1 MRLLRPVEAIKATE
15 ATEATEAVEAIEAIE
30 AVESVE
36 AVEAVEAIE
45 AVEAVEA
52 IPIPVETA
60 NLKLRPPACFLLQS
74 ADGGRSD
81 GNVSSSSLIGASA
94 LLILI
99 RVPVPAPL
107 ILVPVPVPV
116 PGPENMLL
124 PLLRKNG
131 FSCFWVQGDWFGAGI
146 VKNGFFGMACMHV
159 MRGIILTRFLN
170 TIVYNEKEKQEI
182 RNKK

>member
-15 ATEATEAVEAIEAIE
+15 ATEAIEAIEAVEAVEAVEAIEAIE
-30 AVESVE
+30 AVESV
-36 AVEAVEAIE
+36 E

-99 RVPVPAPL
+99 PVPAPL
-107 ILVPVPVPV
+107 ILVLVPVPVPVPV

-131 FSCFWVQGDWFGAGI
+131 FSCFWVQGDWFGAGV

-170 TIVYNEKEKQEI
+170 TIVYNEKEK
-182 RNKK
+182 

>member
-1 MRLLRPVEAIKATE
+1 
-15 ATEATEAVEAIEAIE
+15 
-30 AVESVE
+30 
-36 AVEAVEAIE
+36 
-45 AVEAVEA
+45 
-52 IPIPVETA
+52 
-60 NLKLRPPACFLLQS
+60 LRPPACFLLQS

-94 LLILI
+94 ALILI
-99 RVPVPAPL
+99 R
-107 ILVPVPVPV
+107 VPVPV

-131 FSCFWVQGDWFGAGI
+131 FSCFWVQGDWFGAGV

-170 TIVYNEKEKQEI
+170 TIVYNEKEK
-182 RNKK
+182 